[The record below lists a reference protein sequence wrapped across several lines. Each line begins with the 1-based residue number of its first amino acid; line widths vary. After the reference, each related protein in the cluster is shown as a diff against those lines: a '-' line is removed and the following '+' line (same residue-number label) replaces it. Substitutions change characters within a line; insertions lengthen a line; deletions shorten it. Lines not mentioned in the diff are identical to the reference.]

1 MNAARRKELSKAIDL
16 IEQAKEIISAVAE
29 EEREA
34 YENLPEG
41 LQESEMGEKMNEIAD
56 DLEYVD
62 LDEVV
67 DTIQEIIER

>member
-34 YENLPEG
+34 YDNLPEG

-56 DLEYVD
+56 ELEYVD

>member
-34 YENLPEG
+34 YDNLPEG

-56 DLEYVD
+56 DLEYID
-62 LDEVV
+62 LEEVV

>member
-34 YENLPEG
+34 YDNLPEG
-41 LQESEMGEKMNEIAD
+41 LQESEMGEKMSEIAD

>member
-1 MNAARRKELSKAIDL
+1 MNAARRKELRKAIDL

-34 YENLPEG
+34 YDNLPEG

>member
-34 YENLPEG
+34 YDNLPEG

>member
-34 YENLPEG
+34 YDNLPEG
-41 LQESEMGEKMNEIAD
+41 LQESEMGETMKEIAD
-56 DLEYVD
+56 ELEYVD
-62 LDEVV
+62 FDEVV

>member
-34 YENLPEG
+34 YDNLPEG

-67 DTIQEIIER
+67 DTIREIIER

>member
-1 MNAARRKELSKAIDL
+1 MNAARRKELNKAIDL

-34 YENLPEG
+34 YDNLPEG

>member
-34 YENLPEG
+34 YDNLPEG
-41 LQESEMGEKMNEIAD
+41 LQESEMGDKMNEIAD

>member
-34 YENLPEG
+34 YDNLPEG

-56 DLEYVD
+56 DLEYID

>member
-34 YENLPEG
+34 YDNLPEG
-41 LQESEMGEKMNEIAD
+41 LQESEMEEKMNEIAD
-56 DLEYVD
+56 DLEYID
-62 LDEVV
+62 LEEVV

>member
-1 MNAARRKELSKAIDL
+1 MNAARRKELNKAIDL

-34 YENLPEG
+34 YDNLPEG

-62 LDEVV
+62 LDEVI

>member
-34 YENLPEG
+34 YDNLPEG

-56 DLEYVD
+56 DLEYFD

>member
-62 LDEVV
+62 LDEVI

>member
-41 LQESEMGEKMNEIAD
+41 LQDSEMGEKMNEIAD

>member
-1 MNAARRKELSKAIDL
+1 MNAARRKELIKAIDL

-34 YENLPEG
+34 YDNIPEG
-41 LQESEMGEKMNEIAD
+41 LQESEMGEKMNETAD
-56 DLEYVD
+56 DLEYV

>member
-34 YENLPEG
+34 YDNLPEG

-62 LDEVV
+62 LEEVV

>member
-34 YENLPEG
+34 YDNLPEG
-41 LQESEMGEKMNEIAD
+41 LQESEMGEKMNENAD

>member
-34 YENLPEG
+34 YYNLPEG

>member
-34 YENLPEG
+34 YDNLPEG

-62 LDEVV
+62 LDEVI

>member
-16 IEQAKEIISAVAE
+16 IEQAKEIISAGAE

-34 YENLPEG
+34 YDNLPEG

-56 DLEYVD
+56 ELEYVD

>member
-34 YENLPEG
+34 YDNLPEG

-67 DTIQEIIER
+67 DTIEEIMQR

>member
-34 YENLPEG
+34 YDNLPEG
-41 LQESEMGEKMNEIAD
+41 LQESEMGEKMNEIVD

>member
-1 MNAARRKELSKAIDL
+1 MNAARRKERSKAIDL

-34 YENLPEG
+34 YDNLPEG

-62 LDEVV
+62 LEEVV
-67 DTIQEIIER
+67 DTIKEIIER